1 MKREGGLSPLL
12 PPFLPSSV
20 MVAVYLLFMMMD
32 FVEEEEEKEGDREGE
47 RSEVRSD
54 ASESK
59 VVHFTILGGGNREA
73 GNSSHTPEHPCTDH
87 TPGSKSSGAN
97 NDDVGV

>member
-59 VVHFTILGGGNREA
+59 VVHFTILGGGNREE
-73 GNSSHTPEHPCTDH
+73 PRERERRE
-87 TPGSKSSGAN
+87 GART
-97 NDDVGV
+97 GGMGQKRPSF

>member
-1 MKREGGLSPLL
+1 
-12 PPFLPSSV
+12 

-59 VVHFTILGGGNREA
+59 VVHFTILGGGNRE
-73 GNSSHTPEHPCTDH
+73 E
-87 TPGSKSSGAN
+87 PGERREGART
-97 NDDVGV
+97 GGMGQKRPSF